1 LYNKQVNF
9 LKEAIMKLKTL
20 CLVAV
25 FLLFIS
31 CGNSGKTNEESIE
44 ETKNDDSVEISDEDD
59 ELPEA
64 VVNDGSQT
72 PDNDNQEEK
81 TDEDKEPEPDK
92 DEKEDSDIIDECPNN
107 PEKTEPGVCGCS
119 VPDIDSDGDGILD
132 CKDNCYLEPNED
144 QLDSDGDGIG
154 DECDNCPNHPN
165 ATQAD
170 SDSNGVGNVCEPA
183 LIDPDGDGVETLLD
197 NCPNIANE
205 DQLDSDSDG
214 IGDACDNCPMAAN
227 IDQADEDGDGVG
239 DVCAGPIYNP
249 DIDGDEIPNSEDN
262 CPNTPNSDQLDTDGD
277 TIGDAC
283 DNCPEI
289 ANTNQ
294 VDYNGNN
301 VGDACENIVVTESC
315 GGGEEV
321 TSVPLKPNVYFMLD
335 ASGSMRDDRWPSV
348 ISALNSKATEL
359 TTKFN
364 VGMGTFPWNYHEVCE
379 TEFLGICWSWDEIYD
394 NFGECV
400 DLLPDTVRSNF
411 NACNVWEDGAPT
423 PLPEALAI
431 VQNNQYYNFS
441 GDSHAAERP
450 KAIVVIT
457 DAATNSDGTG
467 DFNINTAVANTQAL
481 LAAGVKVYY
490 MGFTG
495 VNTSNMN
502 TLAAAGGSSVWY
514 EISNTDNIIA
524 ALNSISATIVSCTA
538 PVVLQDDSD
547 TSRISV
553 EINNNG
559 TSILVDKD
567 DTNGWTFNAT
577 ENTVTL
583 NGSSCDTFK
592 NYVNAAPEAAN
603 VNIMVKVACQVT
615 CEPTNDGV
623 EICDYIDNDCNGI
636 IDDGIDCGTGL
647 YEICGDN
654 KDNDGDGD
662 IDEGCPDPEACVP
675 EPEVCGDNIDNNC
688 NGIVDEGCSQG
699 Y

>member
-1 LYNKQVNF
+1 
-9 LKEAIMKLKTL
+9 M
-20 CLVAV
+20 
-25 FLLFIS
+25 
-31 CGNSGKTNEESIE
+31 
-44 ETKNDDSVEISDEDD
+44 
-59 ELPEA
+59 
-64 VVNDGSQT
+64 
-72 PDNDNQEEK
+72 
-81 TDEDKEPEPDK
+81 
-92 DEKEDSDIIDECPNN
+92 
-107 PEKTEPGVCGCS
+107 
-119 VPDIDSDGDGILD
+119 
-132 CKDNCYLEPNED
+132 
-144 QLDSDGDGIG
+144 
-154 DECDNCPNHPN
+154 
-165 ATQAD
+165 
-170 SDSNGVGNVCEPA
+170 
-183 LIDPDGDGVETLLD
+183 IDPDGDGVETLLD
-197 NCPNIANE
+197 NCPDTPNE

-249 DIDGDEIPNSEDN
+249 DIDGDNVPNNEDN
-262 CPNTPNSDQLDTDGD
+262 CPNVANEDQLDSDGD
-277 TIGDAC
+277 SIGDAC

-335 ASGSMRDDRWPSV
+335 ASGSMDYCTDPNGTLDYYDVCDDGPTRWAALF
-348 ISALNSKATEL
+348 SALNSKASDFS
-359 TTKFN
+359 TKFN
-364 VGMGTFPWNYHEVCE
+364 VGMGTFPGNYREECALE
-379 TEFLGICWSWDEIYD
+379 IFTCLMWDTYYD
-394 NFGECV
+394 DFGECI
-400 DLLPDTVRSNF
+400 DLQPRTGTGLSNF
-411 NACNVWEDGAPT
+411 NACDSEYAPLGGTPISVNPNNEEGEPGALET
-423 PLPEALAI
+423 VMA
-431 VQNNQYYNFS
+431 NKYYDFPNDTYS
-441 GDSHAAERP
+441 NERP
-450 KAIVVIT
+450 KAVVVIT
-457 DAATNSDGTG
+457 DADFENTGGPTLAGTIRATQN
-467 DFNINTAVANTQAL
+467 
-481 LAAGVKVYY
+481 LAATGVKVYY
-490 MGFTG
+490 MGFSG
-495 VNTSNMN
+495 VNTGNMQE
-502 TLAAAGGSSVWY
+502 LANAGGTGTWY
-514 EISNTDNIIA
+514 SITDTPSIIA
-524 ALNSISATIVSCTA
+524 ALDSISSAIVSCTA

-603 VNIMVKVACQVT
+603 VNIVVKVACQVT

-662 IDEGCPDPEACVP
+662 IDEGCPDPDACIP
-675 EPEVCGDNIDNNC
+675 EPEVCGDNTDNNC